1 MPIQPVYLGR
11 KKITDMIDFDNS
23 IFYHGTVLLTQRAE
37 NDSFLV
43 MQIIFIPSGTVTQG
57 RYRVGINRK
66 VSGLN
71 PTRRSAGRMDLILRG
86 SR

>member
-1 MPIQPVYLGR
+1 MPIQPLYLGR

-23 IFYHGTVLLTQRAE
+23 IFYHRTVLLTQRAE

-43 MQIIFIPSGTVTQG
+43 MQIIFIPSGRVTQG

-71 PTRRSAGRMDLILRG
+71 PTRRSAGRMDLTLRG